1 MDINQKI
8 KYAEKRIKELEVL
21 ISYWEK
27 ERQNKS
33 LKDLKLT
40 PEDYQSLRETTQE
53 EYSYY
58 YNNVKQG

>member
-8 KYAEKRIKELEVL
+8 EYAEKRIKELEVL

-27 ERQNKS
+27 EKQDKS

-40 PEDYQSLRETTQE
+40 PEDYQSLKETTLE